1 MKPMGF
7 SDYNKL
13 QINAKTVI
21 SDSGTISEE
30 SSILNFK
37 ALNIREAHERPEA
50 MEEASVMMVGLNPER
65 VIVRFQTTL
74 YRMLATKSC
83 ELFFLIPIMSKES
96 SGVKGNRCLF
106 LTNYFYPEV
115 FRGNDIAF
123 EMVKRGYEVTVITC
137 IPNYPQ
143 GHFYEGYGLRSRR
156 REVVNGVNVIRVPVI
171 PRGDGRAIRM
181 VLNYLSSL
189 LFSCIYTLSI
199 VCRKRFDFIFVQ
211 ELSPAFIGIPAVLAK
226 KIRRIPIYFWLLD
239 VWPESLAAGGITNKY
254 IVKIVDR
261 IMRYIYRHCRK
272 IFIAASGVRTL
283 LQQRGVKNDC
293 IEDLPNWGED
303 ELRKCTVDDDELPH
317 LPDGFKIMFAGN
329 LGEAQNLENV
339 MRVAERLK
347 NNKHIQWI
355 FIGDG
360 RKKKW
365 VMSFVQ
371 SREMG
376 DTVHF
381 YDRYPIEYMPAFF
394 RKADIMLLPLCDN
407 SAFNVTLPAKIQAY
421 MLSSKPILVMANGE
435 VQTVVKN
442 ARCGYYTGADSID
455 KMVRLVLS
463 ISNYSNQ
470 ELEEKGRN
478 GYNYYQRHFKKEKCM
493 NNLFEI
499 IEKGERSNV

>member
-1 MKPMGF
+1 
-7 SDYNKL
+7 
-13 QINAKTVI
+13 
-21 SDSGTISEE
+21 
-30 SSILNFK
+30 
-37 ALNIREAHERPEA
+37 
-50 MEEASVMMVGLNPER
+50 
-65 VIVRFQTTL
+65 
-74 YRMLATKSC
+74 
-83 ELFFLIPIMSKES
+83 MSKES
-96 SGVKGNRCLF
+96 SGVKGKRCLF

-339 MRVAERLK
+339 MRVAECLK

-394 RKADIMLLPLCDN
+394 RKADIICFL
-407 SAFNVTLPAKIQAY
+407 FVTIAHS
-421 MLSSKPILVMANGE
+421 M
-435 VQTVVKN
+435 
-442 ARCGYYTGADSID
+442 
-455 KMVRLVLS
+455 
-463 ISNYSNQ
+463 
-470 ELEEKGRN
+470 
-478 GYNYYQRHFKKEKCM
+478 
-493 NNLFEI
+493 
-499 IEKGERSNV
+499 

>member
-1 MKPMGF
+1 
-7 SDYNKL
+7 
-13 QINAKTVI
+13 
-21 SDSGTISEE
+21 
-30 SSILNFK
+30 
-37 ALNIREAHERPEA
+37 
-50 MEEASVMMVGLNPER
+50 
-65 VIVRFQTTL
+65 
-74 YRMLATKSC
+74 
-83 ELFFLIPIMSKES
+83 MSKES
-96 SGVKGNRCLF
+96 SGVKGKRCLF

-156 REVVNGVNVIRVPVI
+156 KEVVNGVNVIRVPVI

-189 LFSCIYTLSI
+189 LFSCIYTLSV
-199 VCRKRFDFIFVQ
+199 VCRKKFDFIFVQ

-239 VWPESLAAGGITNKY
+239 VWPESLAAGGITNRY
-254 IVKIVDR
+254 IIKIVDR
-261 IMRYIYRHCRK
+261 IMRYIYRHCCK

-303 ELRKCTVDDDELPH
+303 ELRECTVDDDELPH